1 MITVTKEAANQIQ
14 LSAQQSQAQGL
25 PLRVACE
32 RQSDGSFHYAIG
44 FADVEHD
51 QDLHFTS
58 EGIDIVV
65 APTSF
70 DLVNTM
76 VIDYVELE
84 NGEKNF
90 IFKNPNDPSYKAPS
104 E

>member
-1 MITVTKEAANQIQ
+1 MINITKQAAEQIR

-32 RQSDGSFHYAIG
+32 RQTDGNFHYAIG

-51 QDLHFTS
+51 QDLHFNS

-76 VIDYVELE
+76 TIDFVELDT
-84 NGEKNF
+84 GEKNF
-90 IFKNPNDPSYKAPS
+90 IFLNPNDPSQKPQN
-104 E
+104 